1 MSRWWILISVVVF
14 IFLWSLI
21 DFSSNYYEKEKL
33 WLLDVSIYPVPFS
46 LIERIVSELD
56 PLLKNLTFET
66 DYFKYYRLNLFAAR
80 CPFWGLENGLCGNK
94 ACMVDVL
101 EDPLLSEAWKPS
113 ILGKIQGLTVE
124 QPFLPKKTSKL
135 PFEGALGTETS
146 ERCIY
151 EESYNSDRDY
161 CIPEDES
168 EENIVYVSLVD
179 NPEKYTGYS
188 GESAHQVWRAIYR
201 ENCFE
206 VPHNFVDPMIKN
218 KSLFSNKLEE
228 IMVHRNNWNSKDNEG
243 KRRGAMAQEPVCL
256 EKRLFYRIISGMH
269 ASISTHLCKEYL
281 NKTTGLWEPNFQ
293 CFMERVGNYSDR
305 IENIYFNYVLIL
317 RALAKLD
324 KYLQNYTFCEGD
336 NESNTMTKYKVNKLI
351 SKISFIP
358 KLFDEKLMFDTSHN
372 SFAIHLKDEFRMRFR
387 NVSKL
392 MDCVSCDK
400 CRLWGKIQIAG
411 FGTALKILFEFDD
424 FKDQNEF
431 SLRRTELV
439 ALINT
444 FDRISSS
451 IHFIQEFSTILSN
464 IDNNFYKHNNSH
476 ALHFFSKIKKTILH
490 KSSFNLKCI
499 IKSFSVE
506 YNNIKDVF
514 IYIINSWVRIF
525 KTIYIYIKRKNRV
538 IFFK

>member
-1 MSRWWILISVVVF
+1 MSRWWLLISIIVF
-14 IFLWSLI
+14 IFSWSLI
-21 DFSSNYYEKEKL
+21 DFSSNYYKKEKR
-33 WLLDVSIYPVPFS
+33 WLLDVAIYPVPFS
-46 LIERIVSELD
+46 LVERIVSELD
-56 PLLKNLTFET
+56 PLLKNLTFQT

-80 CPFWGLENGLCGNK
+80 CPFWGTDNGLCGNK

-101 EDPLLSEAWKPS
+101 EDSSLPEAWKPS
-113 ILGKIQGLTVE
+113 TLGKIRGLTAE
-124 QPFLPKKTSKL
+124 QPYRPEKTTKL
-135 PFEGALGTETS
+135 PFEGALGSETS
-146 ERCIY
+146 ERCVY
-151 EESYNSDRDY
+151 EESDYSDRDY

-168 EENIVYVSLVD
+168 VEENIVYVSLVD
-179 NPEKYTGYS
+179 NPERYTGYS
-188 GESAHQVWRAIYR
+188 GESAYQVWRAIYR
-201 ENCFE
+201 ENCFD
-206 VPHNFVDPMIKN
+206 VPHNFVDPMTKN
-218 KSLFSNKLEE
+218 ISLSSSKLEA
-228 IMVHRNNWNSKDNEG
+228 IMMHKDNWGSKDNDE
-243 KRRGAMAQEPVCL
+243 KRRNAMVQESICL
-256 EKRLFYRIISGMH
+256 EKRVFYRIISGMH

-293 CFMERVGNYSDR
+293 CFMERVGNYFDR
-305 IENIYFNYVLIL
+305 IENIYFNYLLIL

-336 NESNTMTKYKVNKLI
+336 VESNMMTKYKLNKLI

-424 FKDQNEF
+424 FLDQNKF
-431 SLRRTELV
+431 LLRRTELV

-451 IHFIQEFSTILSN
+451 IRFIQESSIISFN
-464 IDNNFYKHNNSH
+464 KNKNFYKLNNCH
-476 ALHFFSKIKKTILH
+476 GFYFFSKIKKIILY
-490 KSSFNLKCI
+490 KSSFNFKRI

-506 YNNIKDVF
+506 YNNVKDVL
-514 IYIINSWVRIF
+514 IYIINSWFRIF
-525 KTIYIYIKRKNRV
+525 KTIYIYIKGKN
-538 IFFK
+538 K